1 MPTGDA
7 RARART
13 RAPGPMDNDS
23 TAPTQIMPTGVGL
36 MARFSPRA
44 RALMVLAAA
53 GLVAIVSAAWLW
65 SSSPSYSV
73 LFTNLSDRDGG
84 AVIAQLSQMN
94 VPYRNADGGTI
105 LVPADKVHEARLK
118 LASQGLPKGSIVGF
132 ELLESQK
139 FGLTQFQE
147 QLNYQRALEGELA
160 RSIQSLAPVAGARV
174 HLALPKNSGFLRDH
188 QPPTASVLVQL
199 HPGKT
204 LDRGQVAGI
213 VHLVASSVSEL
224 TTKNVSVV
232 DQHGTLL
239 ASQSE
244 GQGSLDGEQLDY
256 VSQIETSTIK
266 RIEDILEPIV
276 GRANVRAQVTA
287 DVDFSNVEQMD
298 ESYRPNQGVEKSAIR
313 SQQSNENSQTG
324 SSGAQ
329 GVPGALSNQPPVP
342 ATAPINGQAAGAA
355 PAAPPAPGSSTH
367 REQVT
372 NFEVDKNV
380 RHTKTASGEI
390 RRLSAAVV
398 INNKPAAAPAAAA
411 ATTAT
416 PGGST
421 AAAAAAT
428 PWSQKEMDN
437 IQALVREAMGFS
449 EKRGDSLNVVNVAF
463 SQLEMPPAEPT
474 PVWQQPEAVALGK
487 EVGKAVLFLMLTLIV
502 VFGVVRPALKA
513 ISSQTVIAPEAPAP
527 AVEAAASARPAIP
540 SSQLDQMRQIARSDP
555 ATVANVVKAWVGEP
569 KN

>member
-1 MPTGDA
+1 MPAGAGLLA
-7 RARART
+7 R
-13 RAPGPMDNDS
+13 
-23 TAPTQIMPTGVGL
+23 L
-36 MARFSPRA
+36 SPRA
-44 RALMVLAAA
+44 RALMVLATA
-53 GLVAIVSAAWLW
+53 GVVAIVSAAWLW
-65 SSSPSYSV
+65 SASPSYSV

-132 ELLESQK
+132 EILETQK
-139 FGLTQFQE
+139 FGMTQFQE
-147 QLNYQRALEGELA
+147 QLNYQRGLEGELA
-160 RSIQSLAPVAGARV
+160 RSIQALAPVASARV

-188 QPPTASVLVQL
+188 QAPTASVLVEL

-204 LDRGQVAGI
+204 LDRAQVAGV
-213 VHLVASSVSEL
+213 VHLVASSVPEL

-256 VSQIETSTIK
+256 VSQIEVATIK

-276 GRANVRAQVTA
+276 GRTNVRAQVTA

-298 ESYRPNQGVEKSAIR
+298 ESYKPNQGADRAAIR
-313 SQQSNENSQTG
+313 SQSSTDNSQTG
-324 SSGAQ
+324 TAGPQ

-342 ATAPINGQAAGAA
+342 PTAPINGAPASAGQGAA
-355 PAAPPAPGSSTH
+355 APGSSAH
-367 REQVT
+367 KEQLT

-380 RHTKTASGEI
+380 RHTKTGSGEI
-390 RRLSAAVV
+390 RRLTAAVV
-398 INNKPAAAPAAAA
+398 INNKPAPAVAAPSAAGAPGAAAPAPAAAA
-411 ATTAT
+411 
-416 PGGST
+416 S
-421 AAAAAAT
+421 T
-428 PWSQKEMDN
+428 PWTQKEMDN

-449 EKRGDSLNVVNVAF
+449 DKRGDSLNVVNVAF
-463 SQLEMPPAEPT
+463 SQLEFVPAEPT
-474 PVWQQPEAVALGK
+474 PLWQQPEAMALGK
-487 EVGKAVLFLMLTLIV
+487 EVGKAALFLMLTLIV

-513 ISSQTVIAPEAPAP
+513 ISAQTVLVSPEAPSPAIEAP
-527 AVEAAASARPAIP
+527 SARSELAASHI
-540 SSQLDQMRQIARSDP
+540 DQMRQIARNDP
-555 ATVANVVKAWVGEP
+555 ATVANVVKAWVGDA
-569 KN
+569 KS

>member
-1 MPTGDA
+1 
-7 RARART
+7 
-13 RAPGPMDNDS
+13 MDNNAS
-23 TAPTQIMPTGVGL
+23 VTPNQWTPAGAGL

-44 RALMVLAAA
+44 RALIVLAAA

-94 VPYRNADGGTI
+94 VPYRNADGGTV
-105 LVPADKVHEARLK
+105 LVPSDKVHEARLK
-118 LASQGLPKGSIVGF
+118 LASQGLPKGSVVGF
-132 ELLESQK
+132 EILESQK

-147 QLNYQRALEGELA
+147 QLNYQRGLEGELA

-188 QPPTASVLVQL
+188 QAPTASVLVQL
-199 HPGKT
+199 HPGKA
-204 LDRGQVAGI
+204 LDRAQVAGV
-213 VHLVASSVSEL
+213 VHLVASSVPEL

-244 GQGSLDGEQLDY
+244 GQGSLDAEQLDY
-256 VSQIETSTIK
+256 VSQVESSTIK

-298 ESYRPNQGVEKSAIR
+298 ETYKPNQGADKAAVR
-313 SQQSNENSQTG
+313 SQQNTENSQTG
-324 SSGAQ
+324 SAGAQ

-342 ATAPINGQAAGAA
+342 PTAPINGQPASANQPSAPSQAGAA
-355 PAAPPAPGSSTH
+355 PTSVH

-380 RHTKTASGEI
+380 RRTKSASGEI
-390 RRLSAAVV
+390 RRLTAAVV
-398 INNKPAAAPAAAA
+398 INNKPPSLPATSAAQSGAAASAASAAAPALAA
-411 ATTAT
+411 
-416 PGGST
+416 SS
-421 AAAAAAT
+421 T

-463 SQLEMPPAEPT
+463 SQLELPPAEPT
-474 PVWQQPEAVALGK
+474 PLWQQPEAIALGK
-487 EVGKAVLFLMLTLIV
+487 EIGKAMLFLMLTLIV

-513 ISSQTVIAPEAPAP
+513 ISSQPVIMPPEASAP
-527 AVEAAASARPAIP
+527 AIESSGSPKREMASA
-540 SSQLDQMRQIARSDP
+540 QLDQMRQIARSDP
-555 ATVANVVKAWVGEP
+555 ATVANVVKAWVGES
-569 KN
+569 KS

>member
-1 MPTGDA
+1 
-7 RARART
+7 
-13 RAPGPMDNDS
+13 MDS
-23 TAPTQIMPTGVGL
+23 SIAATQIMPTGIGL
-36 MARFSPRA
+36 TARFSPRA

-53 GLVAIVSAAWLW
+53 GLVAVVSAAWLW

-118 LASQGLPKGSIVGF
+118 LASQGLPKGSVVGF
-132 ELLESQK
+132 EILESQK

-160 RSIQSLAPVAGARV
+160 RSIQSLAPVASARV
-174 HLALPKNSGFLRDH
+174 HLALPKNSGFLRDR
-188 QPPTASVLVQL
+188 QAPTASVLVQL

-204 LDRGQVAGI
+204 LERGQVAGI
-213 VHLVASSVSEL
+213 VHLVASSIPEL
-224 TTKNVSVV
+224 TPKNVSVV

-239 ASQSE
+239 ATQSE

-256 VSQIETSTIK
+256 VSQIETATIK

-276 GRANVRAQVTA
+276 GRTNVRAQVTA

-298 ESYRPNQGVEKSAIR
+298 ESYRPNQGSEKAAIR
-313 SQQSNENSQTG
+313 SQQSTENSQSAG
-324 SSGAQ
+324 AGAQ

-342 ATAPINGQAAGAA
+342 ATAPINGQPAAATA
-355 PAAPPAPGSSTH
+355 PPAAPGASAH

-390 RRLSAAVV
+390 RRLTAAVV
-398 INNKPAAAPAAAA
+398 INNKPAAAPAPSPTTSGATGAAA
-411 ATTAT
+411 
-416 PGGST
+416 PV
-421 AAAAAAT
+421 AAPAAT

-437 IQALVREAMGFS
+437 IQALVREAMGFN
-449 EKRGDSLNVVNVAF
+449 EKRGDSLNVVNVPF
-463 SQLEMPPAEPT
+463 SQLEVPPLEPT
-474 PVWQQPEAVALGK
+474 PWLQQPEAIALGK
-487 EVGKAVLFLMLTLIV
+487 EIGKAVLFLMLTLIV

-527 AVEAAASARPAIP
+527 AVEAPAPPRPAIS
-540 SSQLDQMRQIARSDP
+540 SSQLDAMRQIARADP
-555 ATVANVVKAWVGEP
+555 ATVANVVKSWVGEP

>member
-1 MPTGDA
+1 MPTG
-7 RARART
+7 
-13 RAPGPMDNDS
+13 
-23 TAPTQIMPTGVGL
+23 IGL
-36 MARFSPRA
+36 TARFSPRA

-53 GLVAIVSAAWLW
+53 GLVAVVSAAWLW

-118 LASQGLPKGSIVGF
+118 LASQGLPKGSVVGF
-132 ELLESQK
+132 EILESQK

-160 RSIQSLAPVAGARV
+160 RSIQSLAPVASARV
-174 HLALPKNSGFLRDH
+174 HLALPKNSGFLRDR
-188 QPPTASVLVQL
+188 QAPTASVLVQL

-204 LDRGQVAGI
+204 LERGQVAGI
-213 VHLVASSVSEL
+213 VHLVASSIPEL
-224 TTKNVSVV
+224 TPKNVSVV

-239 ASQSE
+239 ATQSE

-256 VSQIETSTIK
+256 VSQIETATIK

-276 GRANVRAQVTA
+276 GRTNVRAQVTA

-298 ESYRPNQGVEKSAIR
+298 ESYRPNQGSEKAAIR
-313 SQQSNENSQTG
+313 SQQSTENSQSAG
-324 SSGAQ
+324 AGAQ

-342 ATAPINGQAAGAA
+342 ATAPINGQPAAATA
-355 PAAPPAPGSSTH
+355 PPAAPGASAH

-390 RRLSAAVV
+390 RRLTAAVV
-398 INNKPAAAPAAAA
+398 INNKPAAAPAPSPTTSGATGAAA
-411 ATTAT
+411 
-416 PGGST
+416 PV
-421 AAAAAAT
+421 AAPAAT

-437 IQALVREAMGFS
+437 IQALVREAMGFN
-449 EKRGDSLNVVNVAF
+449 EKRGDSLNVVNVPF
-463 SQLEMPPAEPT
+463 SQLEVPPLEPT
-474 PVWQQPEAVALGK
+474 PWLQQPEAIALGK
-487 EVGKAVLFLMLTLIV
+487 EIGKAVLFLMLTLIV

-527 AVEAAASARPAIP
+527 AVEAPAPPRPAIS
-540 SSQLDQMRQIARSDP
+540 SSQLDAMRQIARADP
-555 ATVANVVKAWVGEP
+555 ATVANVVKSWVGEP

>member
-1 MPTGDA
+1 M
-7 RARART
+7 
-13 RAPGPMDNDS
+13 MLS
-23 TAPTQIMPTGVGL
+23 
-36 MARFSPRA
+36 
-44 RALMVLAAA
+44 AA
-53 GLVAIVSAAWLW
+53 GVIAIVSAAWLW
-65 SSSPSYSV
+65 SASPSYSI

-84 AVIAQLSQMN
+84 AVIGQLSQMN

-118 LASQGLPKGSIVGF
+118 LASQGLPKGSVVGF

-188 QPPTASVLVQL
+188 QAPTASVLLQL

-204 LDRGQVAGI
+204 LDRAQVAGV
-213 VHLVASSVSEL
+213 VHLVASSVPEL

-256 VSQIETSTIK
+256 VSQIEGATIK

-298 ESYRPNQGVEKSAIR
+298 ESYRPNQAADKAAIR
-313 SQQSNENSQTG
+313 SQSSTENSQAG
-324 SSGAQ
+324 SAGAQ

-342 ATAPINGQAAGAA
+342 PTAPISGAPASAGQPASAGLGAA
-355 PAAPPAPGSSTH
+355 APGSSVH
-367 REQVT
+367 KEQMT

-390 RRLSAAVV
+390 RRLTAAVV
-398 INNKPAAAPAAAA
+398 INNKPAPPVAAPSAAGAPGAAAPAPAAAA
-411 ATTAT
+411 
-416 PGGST
+416 S
-421 AAAAAAT
+421 T
-428 PWSQKEMDN
+428 PWTQKEMDN

-449 EKRGDSLNVVNVAF
+449 DKRGDSLNVVNVAF
-463 SQLEMPPAEPT
+463 SQLEFAPAEPT
-474 PVWQQPEAVALGK
+474 PLWQQPEAMALGK

-513 ISSQTVIAPEAPAP
+513 ISAQTVFVSAEAPSPAIEAP
-527 AVEAAASARPAIP
+527 SARSELAASHI
-540 SSQLDQMRQIARSDP
+540 DQMRQIARNDP
-555 ATVANVVKAWVGEP
+555 ATVANVVKAWVGDAKP
-569 KN
+569 

>member
-1 MPTGDA
+1 
-7 RARART
+7 
-13 RAPGPMDNDS
+13 MDNPS
-23 TAPTQIMPTGVGL
+23 IVPTQPRPAGIGL
-36 MARFSPRA
+36 LDRLSPRA
-44 RALMVLAAA
+44 RALLVLSAA
-53 GLVAIVSAAWLW
+53 GVIAIVSAAWLW

-94 VPYRNADGGTI
+94 VPYRNTDGGTI
-105 LVPADKVHEARLK
+105 LVPGDKVHEARLK

-132 ELLESQK
+132 EILESQK

-147 QLNYQRALEGELA
+147 QLNYQRGLEGELA

-188 QPPTASVLVQL
+188 QAPTASVLVQL

-204 LDRGQVAGI
+204 LDRAQVAGI
-213 VHLVASSVSEL
+213 VHLVASSVPEL

-244 GQGSLDGEQLDY
+244 GQGSSLDGEQLDY
-256 VSQIETSTIK
+256 VSQIESATIK

-298 ESYRPNQGVEKSAIR
+298 ESYKPNQGADTKATIR
-313 SQQSNENSQTG
+313 SQQSTENTQ
-324 SSGAQ
+324 SGTAGPQ

-342 ATAPINGQAAGAA
+342 PTAPINGQASAA
-355 PAAPPAPGSSTH
+355 NQPAAPGSSLH

-380 RHTKTASGEI
+380 RHTKVASGEI
-390 RRLSAAVV
+390 RRLTAAVV
-398 INNKPAAAPAAAA
+398 INNKPAPAPSAPAGAGGAAG
-411 ATTAT
+411 T
-416 PGGST
+416 PAT
-421 AAAAAAT
+421 AASNAT
-428 PWSQKEMDN
+428 AGVAWSQKEMDN
-437 IQALVREAMGFS
+437 IQALVREAMGFN
-449 EKRGDSLNVVNVAF
+449 EKRGDSLNVVNAAF
-463 SQLEMPPAEPT
+463 SQLEFQPAEPT
-474 PVWQQPEAVALGK
+474 PVWQQPEAIALGK
-487 EVGKAVLFLMLTLIV
+487 EIGKAVLFLTLTLIL

-513 ISSQTVIAPEAPAP
+513 ISSQPVVVSSLGQSPVVESAPSPRAELPT
-527 AVEAAASARPAIP
+527 
-540 SSQLDQMRQIARSDP
+540 SQFDQMRQIARSDP
-555 ATVANVVKAWVGEP
+555 ATVANVVKAWVGDA
-569 KN
+569 KT

>member
-1 MPTGDA
+1 MENPSIVPAQPRPAG
-7 RARART
+7 
-13 RAPGPMDNDS
+13 
-23 TAPTQIMPTGVGL
+23 IGL
-36 MARFSPRA
+36 LDRLSPRA
-44 RALMVLAAA
+44 RALLVLSVA
-53 GLVAIVSAAWLW
+53 GAIAIVSAAWLW

-132 ELLESQK
+132 EILESQK

-147 QLNYQRALEGELA
+147 QLNYQRGLEGELA
-160 RSIQSLAPVAGARV
+160 RSIQSLAPVASARV

-188 QPPTASVLVQL
+188 QAPTASVLVQL

-204 LDRGQVAGI
+204 LDRAQVAGI
-213 VHLVASSVSEL
+213 VHLVASSVPEL

-244 GQGSLDGEQLDY
+244 GQGSNLDGEQLDY
-256 VSQIETSTIK
+256 VSQIESATIK

-298 ESYRPNQGVEKSAIR
+298 ESYKPNQGTDSKATIR
-313 SQQSNENSQTG
+313 SQQSTENTQTG
-324 SSGAQ
+324 TAGAQ

-342 ATAPINGQAAGAA
+342 PTAPINGQAATANQ
-355 PAAPPAPGSSTH
+355 PAAPGSSLH

-380 RHTKTASGEI
+380 RHTKVASGEI
-390 RRLSAAVV
+390 RRLTAAVV
-398 INNKPAAAPAAAA
+398 INNKPAPPPPAPATAGATAA
-411 ATTAT
+411 
-416 PGGST
+416 T
-421 AAAAAAT
+421 AAAANTAAASVA
-428 PWSQKEMDN
+428 WSQKEMDN
-437 IQALVREAMGFS
+437 IQALVREAMGFN
-449 EKRGDSLNVVNVAF
+449 EKRGDSLNVANVAF
-463 SQLEMPPAEPT
+463 SQLELQPAEPT
-474 PVWQQPEAVALGK
+474 PMWQQPEAIALGK
-487 EVGKAVLFLMLTLIV
+487 EIGKAVLFLTLTLIL

-513 ISSQTVIAPEAPAP
+513 ISSQPVVVSSLAQSP
-527 AVEAAASARPAIP
+527 AVESAPSPRADLPASH
-540 SSQLDQMRQIARSDP
+540 LDQMRQIARSDP
-555 ATVANVVKAWVGEP
+555 ATVANVVKAWVGDA
-569 KN
+569 KT

>member
-1 MPTGDA
+1 MPA
-7 RARART
+7 A
-13 RAPGPMDNDS
+13 
-23 TAPTQIMPTGVGL
+23 VGL

-44 RALMVLAAA
+44 RALMILGAA
-53 GLVAIVSAAWLW
+53 GLIAIVSSAWLW

-84 AVIAQLSQMN
+84 AVIAQLSQLN

-118 LASQGLPKGSIVGF
+118 LASQGLPKGSVVGF
-132 ELLESQK
+132 ELLEGQK

-147 QLNYQRALEGELA
+147 QLNYQRGLEGELA
-160 RSIQSLAPVAGARV
+160 RSIQSLASVAGARV

-188 QPPTASVLVQL
+188 QAPTASVLVQL

-204 LDRGQVAGI
+204 LDRAQVAGI
-213 VHLVASSVSEL
+213 VHLVASSVPEL

-256 VSQIETSTIK
+256 VSQIEASTIK

-298 ESYRPNQGVEKSAIR
+298 ESYKPNQAADRATIR
-313 SQQSNENSQTG
+313 SLSSTENSQTG

-342 ATAPINGQAAGAA
+342 ATAPINGQAGAA
-355 PAAPPAPGSSTH
+355 NQASTYPGSSAH
-367 REQVT
+367 REQTT

-398 INNKPAAAPAAAA
+398 INNKPAPPAASSPAAPGAPAVAAPAAPAA
-411 ATTAT
+411 V
-416 PGGST
+416 
-421 AAAAAAT
+421 
-428 PWSQKEMDN
+428 PWSPKEMDN
-437 IQALVREAMGFS
+437 IQALVREAMGFN
-449 EKRGDSLNVVNVAF
+449 EKRGDSLNVVNVPF
-463 SQLEMPPAEPT
+463 SQLELPPVEAT
-474 PVWQQPEAVALGK
+474 PAWQQPETIGLAK
-487 EVGKAVLFLMLTLIV
+487 EFGKALLFLMLTLIV
-502 VFGVVRPALKA
+502 VFGAVRPALKA
-513 ISSQTVIAPEAPAP
+513 IGSQPMMVSSQAPAP
-527 AVEAAASARPAIP
+527 AIESAASNRTEST
-540 SSQLDQMRQIARSDP
+540 SSQLEGMRQIARADP
-555 ATVANVVKAWVGEP
+555 ATVANVVKAWVGDT
-569 KN
+569 KA